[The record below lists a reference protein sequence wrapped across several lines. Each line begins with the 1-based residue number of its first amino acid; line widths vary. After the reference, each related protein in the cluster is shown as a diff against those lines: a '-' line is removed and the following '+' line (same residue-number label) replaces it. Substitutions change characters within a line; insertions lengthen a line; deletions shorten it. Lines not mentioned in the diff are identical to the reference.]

1 MSGLSWLGPGH
12 AESPRPWRTSVLT
25 PGTGPLPAGKIF
37 LSAGDKQLA
46 IIAHVPKELQTTKN
60 VTIDE
65 WVAAVTKPL
74 GDVTVSGARG
84 CGAGGWLLGSRFQG
98 MGGRTGGSWWN
109 HRGREAAGSRGR
121 LESVRIER
129 TAGVRQDQRSV
140 PPCMHAEFLAPPPA
154 QGQSSCSS
162 QSLIDRW

>member
-60 VTIDE
+60 ITIDE

-84 CGAGGWLLGSRFQG
+84 CGAGGSLFESRWQG
-98 MGGRTGGSWWN
+98 MGGGTGGSWRN

-121 LESVRIER
+121 LESVRINAACLPACMRSSLLLHQPNAKALVPLNPSLTGGE
-129 TAGVRQDQRSV
+129 QDR
-140 PPCMHAEFLAPPPA
+140 
-154 QGQSSCSS
+154 
-162 QSLIDRW
+162 